1 MRILGWVIGVL
12 VAIVAIVFAVRN
24 HQILT
29 LDLWPVPFELTA
41 PLFALV
47 LASVLVGL
55 LLGWLFAWIGG
66 GRWRRL
72 ARQRGRDIAALR
84 TTVAQLRAERSKATA
99 RPGDAT
105 ERPPALPAPAS
116 VGAAATPAAARRP

>member
-1 MRILGWVIGVL
+1 MRILGWVIGIV
-12 VAIVAIVFAVRN
+12 VAIVAVVFAVHN

-29 LDLWPVPFELTA
+29 LDLWPVPFALTA

-55 LLGWLFAWIGG
+55 LLGWLFAWIGA

-72 ARQRGRDIAALR
+72 ARQRGRDLAALR
-84 TTVAQLRAERSKATA
+84 TTVAQLRGEKA
-99 RPGDAT
+99 
-105 ERPPALPAPAS
+105 
-116 VGAAATPAAARRP
+116 AAARGPGNGAEPAQALPPPGAAPTAAARQP

>member
-1 MRILGWVIGVL
+1 MKFLGWVIGI
-12 VAIVAIVFAVRN
+12 VAAIIAIVFAVHN

-29 LDLWPVPFELTA
+29 LDLWPVPFALTA

-55 LLGWLFAWIGG
+55 LLGALFAWIGA

-72 ARQRGRDIAALR
+72 ARQRGRDIAALK
-84 TTVAQLRAERSKATA
+84 TTVAQLRADRAKAA
-99 RPGDAT
+99 VQNGDGT
-105 ERPPALPAPAS
+105 EHPALPPPPPAAT
-116 VGAAATPAAARRP
+116 GTPAAPRRP

>member
-1 MRILGWVIGVL
+1 VRILGWVIGVV
-12 VAIVAIVFAVRN
+12 VAIVAVVFAVHN

-55 LLGWLFAWIGG
+55 LLGWLFAWIGA

-72 ARQRGRDIAALR
+72 ARQRGRDLAALK
-84 TTVAQLRAERSKATA
+84 TTVAQLRGEKAA
-99 RPGDAT
+99 ARRPGDGA
-105 ERPPALPAPAS
+105 ERAPALPAP
-116 VGAAATPAAARRP
+116 GDATTAAARQP

>member
-1 MRILGWVIGVL
+1 MRILGWVIGIIA
-12 VAIVAIVFAVRN
+12 AIIAIVFAVHN

-29 LDLWPVPFELTA
+29 LDLWPVPFALTA

-55 LLGWLFAWIGG
+55 VLGAFFAWVSA

-72 ARQRGRDIAALR
+72 ARQRGRDVAALK
-84 TTVAQLRAERSKATA
+84 TTVAQLRAEKAKA
-99 RPGDAT
+99 AGHNGDGTDHAALP
-105 ERPPALPAPAS
+105 PPAS
-116 VGAAATPAAARRP
+116 GTPAAPHRP

>member
-1 MRILGWVIGVL
+1 VRLLGWVIGVL
-12 VAIVAIVFAVRN
+12 IAIVAVVFAVHN

-29 LDLWPVPFELTA
+29 LDLWPVPFVLTA

-55 LLGWLFAWIGG
+55 LLGWLFAWIAA

-72 ARQRGRDIAALR
+72 ARQRGREIAQLKATIAR
-84 TTVAQLRAERSKATA
+84 LRAERAHAASAPGDGA
-99 RPGDAT
+99 RPTALP
-105 ERPPALPAPAS
+105 PPAPPESVPA
-116 VGAAATPAAARRP
+116 VARRA